1 MTNPQG
7 LRLEIEVGDRTVVRL
22 AGELDTA
29 GTHSTRR
36 LLTAYVRAGTTIVVD
51 LSAVTYVGS
60 SGLAA
65 LVDLHELARQQG
77 SRLVVVT
84 GPGNGPAHR
93 ALEIAGL
100 TGTLHI
106 CPVLADG

>member
-7 LRLEIEVGDRTVVRL
+7 LTLEIEVGERTVVRL
-22 AGELDTA
+22 AGELGTADTRSA
-29 GTHSTRR
+29 RK
-36 LLTAYVRAGTTIVVD
+36 LLTAYIRAGTTIVVD
-51 LSAVTYVGS
+51 VSAVTCVGP

-84 GPGNGPAHR
+84 GGGEAPAHR
-93 ALEIAGL
+93 ALEVAGL
-100 TGTLHI
+100 TGTLHV